1 MRRRI
6 ADFGER
12 LQTQPAAERFDQLRE
27 EVKQRCDAVVQAQN
41 QFAAEVAQ
49 TQEDVQHLRIESRRR
64 RAELEAQM
72 VDAGELSK
80 MELKS
85 ELTKQAGLVDQTL
98 TTWET
103 KTKQWVTEYLAA
115 QLQPMFKSYA
125 EQAVEMAAMREQ
137 MKDLLTMQGTLMR
150 QVDALMAESE
160 EEADES
166 EPSAPP
172 YPTESRSVQDSVQSR
187 CSQRRTSH

>member
-1 MRRRI
+1 
-6 ADFGER
+6 
-12 LQTQPAAERFDQLRE
+12 
-27 EVKQRCDAVVQAQN
+27 
-41 QFAAEVAQ
+41 
-49 TQEDVQHLRIESRRR
+49 
-64 RAELEAQM
+64 M

-125 EQAVEMAAMREQ
+125 EQAIEMIAMRG
-137 MKDLLTMQGTLMR
+137 K
-150 QVDALMAESE
+150 
-160 EEADES
+160 
-166 EPSAPP
+166 
-172 YPTESRSVQDSVQSR
+172 
-187 CSQRRTSH
+187 